1 MKKTKNWFQAVIET
15 ASNNYFIE
23 LVKKTDYKYRYIL
36 KAYTEWEEIESN
48 EYYFRNRL
56 KKSDFTN
63 CILDFLNTFK
73 IRDYSLMDY

>member
-1 MKKTKNWFQAVIET
+1 MKKTSNGWQAVIET
-15 ASNNYFIE
+15 AINNYFIE
-23 LVKKTDYKYRYIL
+23 LVRNNKISYTL
-36 KAYTEWEEIESN
+36 KAYTEWEEVIN
-48 EYYFRNRL
+48 MNYRFLKRL